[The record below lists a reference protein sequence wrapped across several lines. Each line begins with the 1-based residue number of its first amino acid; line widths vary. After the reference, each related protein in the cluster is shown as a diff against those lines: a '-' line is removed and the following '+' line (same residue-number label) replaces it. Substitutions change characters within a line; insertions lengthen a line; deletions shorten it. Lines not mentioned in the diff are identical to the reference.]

1 MVQYW
6 ETKKE
11 LFGEGALFCSPKIAI
26 SDLDQDAQSSLYDS
40 VFMLLPSRDKHG
52 RRIIFSTRQAWK
64 FASVNSMVRSS
75 MGILCAPQ
83 MFWAVHSHSHSPN
96 TPITFVCVFGSLQ
109 RKALWY
115 IIEALRE
122 DPTSRSKGVVVIAYD
137 VGSTFD
143 MASSSRKLDMGA
155 ARLARAVPTRFVAM
169 HHITDSTILRMIWP
183 FVMFVLGRGYRQ
195 RVVDHN
201 HEAPEWLKG
210 FEHYGISTE
219 DIPQAMGGSLEF
231 NFRAWLN
238 ERKDAGR

>member
-1 MVQYW
+1 MAGV
-6 ETKKE
+6 
-11 LFGEGALFCSPKIAI
+11 
-26 SDLDQDAQSSLYDS
+26 SSLALVRHGNLHLSTAWYVRQW
-40 VFMLLPSRDKHG
+40 VFCAHHKCFGQFIH
-52 RRIIFSTRQAWK
+52 TR
-64 FASVNSMVRSS
+64 N
-75 MGILCAPQ
+75 
-83 MFWAVHSHSHSPN
+83 SPN
-96 TPITFVCVFGSLQ
+96 TPIAFVCVFGYLQ

-115 IIEALRE
+115 IMEALRE

-210 FEHYGISTE
+210 FENYGISTE